1 MEVNGNVIGSNED
14 LMAQLEGTKAGDV
27 MKVTIWRPD
36 SVDDI
41 ENIGISYS
49 GDYIENIE
57 VTLEVLE
64 EANNT

>member
-1 MEVNGNVIGSNED
+1 
-14 LMAQLEGTKAGDV
+14 MAQLEGTKAGDV
-27 MKVTIWRPD
+27 MKVTVWRPD
-36 SVDDI
+36 SVDDV
-41 ENIGISYS
+41 ENIRISYS